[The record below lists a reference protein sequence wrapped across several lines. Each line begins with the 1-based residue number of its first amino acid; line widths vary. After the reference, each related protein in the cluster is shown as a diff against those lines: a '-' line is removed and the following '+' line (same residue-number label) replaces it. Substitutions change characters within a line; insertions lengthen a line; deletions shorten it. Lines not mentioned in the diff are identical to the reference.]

1 MRPKLVKKKELQA
14 QVKIKVPYKKMY
26 KRIKYIENID
36 YFKGIIYRENKILRF
51 RKFLEKFAKRLFL
64 FLQNFFIFLIHETKL

>member
-14 QVKIKVPYKKMY
+14 QVKIKVPYKKTY

-36 YFKGIIYRENKILRF
+36 YFKGIIYCENKILRF
-51 RKFLEKFAKRLFL
+51 RKFLE
-64 FLQNFFIFLIHETKL
+64 